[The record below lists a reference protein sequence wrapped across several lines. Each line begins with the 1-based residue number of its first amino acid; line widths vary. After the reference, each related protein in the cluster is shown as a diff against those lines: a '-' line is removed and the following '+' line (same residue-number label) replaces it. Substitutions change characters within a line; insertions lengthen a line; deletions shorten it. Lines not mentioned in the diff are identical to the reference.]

1 MSNYSPFLQPKI
13 DQAHSLV
20 NHYYPDFIRDL
31 QQLVSMDRGSHYKIG
46 LDAATDW
53 MAARTQSLTC
63 QTEIIRDGT
72 YGNVLVARLKGKGKG
87 RFLILAHM
95 DTVWPEGTAAE
106 WPMKIEGNI
115 ATGPGV
121 VDNTAG
127 SLAGLYCLTILK
139 EMEYDR
145 FEEIVFINNCDEEIG
160 SPFSRQIFLDV
171 AKGMDYA
178 ICLESS
184 SFADEI
190 IGERAGKGRF
200 YVSVYG
206 KGAHTGVSP
215 EDGVDA
221 GLELCHKI
229 QAMKQVRGEDHVLHT
244 SVVKINAGK
253 SESSV
258 CEYAE
263 ALIHVRV
270 KTWKEYERV
279 CRLFEE
285 IVDTSYVPGSTA
297 TMKSYI
303 GHGPMERLPGSD
315 VLSAT
320 IVDVAKSIGLALKDV
335 WCGGAADSCFTAEAG
350 VPTMCGVGPLG
361 QKYHTRDELLDIST
375 IVPRVT
381 TLIGAIIAMT
391 EKMNGS

>member
-1 MSNYSPFLQPKI
+1 MSNYSPSLQPKI
-13 DQAHSLV
+13 DQAHILV
-20 NHYYPDFIRDL
+20 KYHYPAFIRDL
-31 QQLVSMDRGSHYKIG
+31 QELVSMDRGSHYKQG
-46 LDAATDW
+46 LDAAINW
-53 MAARTQSLTC
+53 MEARTLALAC
-63 QTEIIRDGT
+63 ETEIIRDET
-72 YGNVLVARLKGKGKG
+72 YGNVLVARFKGKGKG
-87 RFLILAHM
+87 RFLIFGHM
-95 DTVWPEGTAAE
+95 DTVWPEGTAAQ
-106 WPMKIEGNI
+106 WPMEINGNI

-127 SLAGLYCLTILK
+127 SLAGLYCLMILK
-139 EMEYDR
+139 EMGFDR
-145 FEEIVFINNCDEEIG
+145 FEEVVFVNNCDEEIG
-160 SPFSRQIFLDV
+160 SPFSRQIFLNV
-171 AKGMDYA
+171 AKDMDYA

-200 YVSVYG
+200 YVTVNG

-229 QAMKQVRGEDHVLHT
+229 LAMKQVKGEDHVLHT

-253 SESSV
+253 SENSV

-279 CRLFEE
+279 CKLFDE
-285 IVDTSYVPGSTA
+285 IVNTSYVPGSTA
-297 TMKSYI
+297 TMKTYI

-320 IVDVAKSIGLALKDV
+320 IVDVANSIGLTLRDV

-361 QKYHTRDELLDIST
+361 QKYHTREELLDIST

-381 TLIGAIIAMT
+381 TLIGTIIAMT
-391 EKMNGS
+391 EKTN